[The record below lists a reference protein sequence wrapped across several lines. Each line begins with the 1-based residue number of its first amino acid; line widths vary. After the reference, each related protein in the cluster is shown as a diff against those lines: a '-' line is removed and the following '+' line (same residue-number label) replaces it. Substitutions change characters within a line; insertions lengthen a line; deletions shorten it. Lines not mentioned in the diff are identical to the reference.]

1 MAGGF
6 LGKIR
11 GNDPGKIPELDL
23 RVSSDPN
30 RPGFSDAEKDQE
42 KIAQRLTDE
51 RKHREGFGLFLRH
64 PLQVLTAEPLNII
77 IVSGPIGLAVCA
89 IGFILAFE
97 TYGSMALFATSMVDD
112 FVVWGVL
119 IAVVPVA
126 ILEFREDRRKRSLEE
141 ALPNF
146 FRDLAGM
153 NDSGMTLPN
162 AVHLVSSSEYGA
174 LSPYIRR
181 LDNDMSWNLPF
192 VEAIYRFGKGIRT
205 PLAERSVDLIAKAS
219 KAGGDVSEVL
229 RAAAV
234 DTYEFVNLKTERRNS
249 MLIYMVIVLVSFTV
263 FLVVIA
269 ILVSTFLTT
278 MAHAGSAAMASGAS
292 GVFSSSVDIFT
303 YKRLFSHAAMIQGF
317 FSGLVAGQMGEG
329 SAIAGLKY
337 SALMLLVAWVTFR
350 FFI

>member
-1 MAGGF
+1 VS
-6 LGKIR
+6 R
-11 GNDPGKIPELDL
+11 GLLDNL
-23 RVSSDPN
+23 LN
-30 RPGFSDAEKDQE
+30 RGPFRRKGLPPPDLLEAEQDQ
-42 KIAQRLTDE
+42 QRIVERLLDE
-51 RKHREGFGLFLRH
+51 RKHRQGLGLFFRY
-64 PLQVLTAEPLNII
+64 PLKVLTAEPINILI
-77 IVSGPIGLAVCA
+77 LSGPIGAA
-89 IGFILAFE
+89 ICFIGMFFAIR
-97 TYGSMALFATSMVDD
+97 TYGISVLFTTTLVDD
-112 FVVWGVL
+112 FIVWGVL
-119 IAVVPVA
+119 VAVVPIA
-126 ILEFREDRRKRSLEE
+126 ILEFLENRRKRSLEE

-174 LSPYIRR
+174 LSPQIRR

-192 VEAIYRFGKGIRT
+192 VDAIFRFGRNIRT

-229 RAAAV
+229 RAAAI
-234 DTYEFVNLKTERRNS
+234 DTYEFVNLKAERRNS
-249 MLIYMVIVLVSFTV
+249 MLIYMVIVLVSFAV

-278 MAHAGSAAMASGAS
+278 MAHAGSVAVASGAR
-292 GVFSSSVDIFT
+292 GTFAATVDIFT
-303 YKRLFSHAAMIQGF
+303 YKRLFSHAAMMQGF

-337 SALMLLVAWVTFR
+337 SAMMLLVAWVVFR

>member
-1 MAGGF
+1 MAKGMF
-6 LGKIR
+6 DNIMNR
-11 GNDPGKIPELDL
+11 GPFRRGELK
-23 RVSSDPN
+23 
-30 RPGFSDAEKDQE
+30 DAELAEAEREQQ
-42 KIAQRLTDE
+42 KIESRLTDE
-51 RKHREGFGLFLRH
+51 RSHREGIGLFFRH
-64 PLQVLTAEPLNII
+64 PLKVLTAEPINILI
-77 IVSGPIGLAVCA
+77 LSGPVGAAICLAGMVFA
-89 IGFILAFE
+89 IR
-97 TYGSMALFATSMVDD
+97 TY
-112 FVVWGVL
+112 
-119 IAVVPVA
+119 
-126 ILEFREDRRKRSLEE
+126 RRKRSLEE

-174 LSPYIRR
+174 LSPHIKR

-192 VEAIYRFGKGIRT
+192 VDAIYRFGMNIRT

-219 KAGGDVSEVL
+219 KAGGDISEVL
-229 RAAAV
+229 RAAAI
-234 DTYEFVNLKTERRNS
+234 DTYEFVNLKSERRNS
-249 MLIYMVIVLVSFTV
+249 MLIYMVIVLVSFAV

-278 MAHAGSAAMASGAS
+278 MAHAGSAAAASGAK
-292 GVFSSSVDIFT
+292 GTFAATIDIFT

-337 SALMLLVAWVTFR
+337 SAMMLLVAWVVFR